1 MMTPMTEEM
10 QKFFEKMND
19 KQKIR
24 MFYELA
30 VYINSN
36 VEYEKCDKDVQ
47 MIIDDIA
54 NVINDV
60 KNLSSNK
67 EIHIDSKNNKNK
79 KYYYYFEYFF
89 SRKDSG
95 SYVVITDDELDTDD
109 ADECVNYALDHVLL
123 PDMYADNILSVEEMP
138 EDEIEYYEKNRN
150 TSTI

>member
-36 VEYEKCDKDVQ
+36 VDYEKCDEDVQ
-47 MIIDDIA
+47 TIIDDIA
-54 NVINDV
+54 NVICDV

-67 EIHIDSKNNKNK
+67 EIHIDSKHDKNK

-95 SYVVITDDELDTDD
+95 SYVVITDDKLDTDD
-109 ADECVNYALDHVLL
+109 VDECVNYALDHVLL
-123 PDMYADNILSVEEMP
+123 PDMYTDNILSIEEMT
-138 EDEIEYYEKNRN
+138 EDEIKYYEEHRE
-150 TSTI
+150 